1 MKGYMYILEC
11 SDQSFYV
18 GSTNNL
24 IVRFDQHQRGEGAN
38 HTKARLPVKLI
49 YSEEF
54 EKVSEAF
61 RREKQIQGW
70 SRAKKIALIEKNV
83 KELKL
88 LAQCQ
93 NSSHH
98 KNNISASKDSEHS
111 STALTNHSSTA
122 LTNLDPKGGP

>member
-11 SDQSFYV
+11 ADQTYYV
-18 GSTNNL
+18 GSTYDLN
-24 IVRFDQHQRGEGAN
+24 VRFDQHQRGEGSN
-38 HTKARLPVKLI
+38 YTKERLPVKLI
-49 YSEEF
+49 YYEDF
-54 EKVSEAF
+54 ETVSEAF

-70 SRAKKIALIEKNV
+70 SRAKKVALIKKNI

-98 KNNISASKDSEHS
+98 MNNISDSNNSEQIDSSKDV
-111 STALTNHSSTA
+111 N
-122 LTNLDPKGGP
+122 K

>member
-11 SDQSFYV
+11 ADQSYYV
-18 GSTNNL
+18 GSTKNL

-49 YSEEF
+49 YYEEF

-61 RREKQIQGW
+61 RREKQIQRW
-70 SRAKKIALIEKNV
+70 SRAKKTALIEKNF

-98 KNNISASKDSEHS
+98 KNYISDLNNSEQGES
-111 STALTNHSSTA
+111 SNDV
-122 LTNLDPKGGP
+122 NN